1 MSGANAPAAGVLA
14 RLAGVLERRPELAA
28 LAVLLALLAFNALFT
43 PNFTRLEYRDGRL
56 FGALVDVLQNGAPV
70 LLLSVGMS
78 LVIALGGID
87 LSVGSVM
94 AISGTVAALLVTSG
108 EQTGVV
114 AAAAALLVAAAAG
127 AWNGALITALRMQPI
142 VATLILLVAGRGIAQ
157 MLSDDQKVRF
167 ADPALEFL
175 ANGSW
180 LGLPLPILIVAGVA
194 LVAGAVLRGTALG
207 LYVEAIGVN
216 PIAARLCGLRVA
228 ALTVVVYAVCGACA
242 GLAGLIAAAD
252 IREADVASCGLY
264 AELDAILAVVIGG
277 ASLAGGRPRLVG
289 ALLGGLTMQTLTI
302 TLQMRGVVTEHTL
315 LIKAAAVMLVCVLQS
330 SAVGATVHFLR
341 RTQPG
346 AEAR

>member
-1 MSGANAPAAGVLA
+1 MIGPSAPAAGALA
-14 RLAGVLERRPELAA
+14 RLAAALERRPELAA
-28 LAVLLALLAFNALFT
+28 LAVLLALLAFNAVFT

-70 LLLSVGMS
+70 LLLSLGMT

-94 AISGTVAALLVTSG
+94 AISGTVAALLVTNG
-108 EQTGVV
+108 GQTGVV

-127 AWNGALITALRMQPI
+127 AWNGALVTALRLQPI

-157 MLSDDQKVRF
+157 MLSNDQKVRF

-194 LVAGAVLRGTALG
+194 LVVGVLLRGSALG

-228 ALTVVVYAVCGACA
+228 ALTVAAYAICGACA

-277 ASLAGGRPRLVG
+277 ASLAGGRPRPVG
-289 ALLGGLTMQTLTI
+289 ALLGGVTMQTLTI
-302 TLQMRGVVTEHTL
+302 TLQMRGVVTEYTL
-315 LIKAAAVMLVCVLQS
+315 VIKAIAAIVVCVLQTPAPG
-330 SAVGATVHFLR
+330 AVLRLLR
-341 RTQPG
+341 RARP
-346 AEAR
+346 EARGV